1 MNAVVD
7 HLLDRGQLWPGR
19 GKGGDAMMRVQF
31 GRMPG
36 HVDRIKAH
44 VAEKQQA
51 KAPRFSNLAADR
63 CLCKDFRPGARILP
77 AAVQQRQWG

>member
-7 HLLDRGQLWPGR
+7 KLLERGQLWPGR
-19 GKGGDAMMRVQF
+19 GKGGDAMLRVQF

-63 CLCKDFRPGARILP
+63 YFCMLFRPGACL
-77 AAVQQRQWG
+77 